1 MRDRGCKHLQEVIL
15 QLQLLILDEM
25 RDAFDHDHLVGDVL
39 EQYLLLLEGDDFL
52 GLLRIFCLL
61 CITNGNILICHFIFN
76 YSEIEAILRH

>member
-52 GLLRIFCLL
+52 GLLRIFFIL
-61 CITNGNILICHFIFN
+61 CITNGNI
-76 YSEIEAILRH
+76 